1 VTQTTTRALR
11 LSALDDVAVM
21 IEPAAPGDDVL
32 GVIAHDAVP
41 FGHKM
46 ALHDVALGSVVRKYG
61 QPIGIATRPILAGEH
76 VHSHNLAVGQGR
88 HAGGAVTAGAAA
100 RGVAAPVVPPSRAI
114 CAPMVRSAHA
124 TASPSWAA

>member
-100 RGVAAPVVPPSRAI
+100 RGWRRRSMPPSRAI